1 MKEYMI
7 AYFNSMYSIGI
18 ELEDD
23 SQISFLVTLNE

>member
-18 ELEDD
+18 EFEDD
-23 SQISFLVTLNE
+23 SQISFFDCSA